1 MVIGDEGR
9 RLRRFVIRY
18 AISNWIYGDEPLRE
32 QFARLARF
40 GYEGIELV
48 GEPDRYAVKDLKNLC
63 KEFGIMISS
72 VLGWSIHGIPGRD
85 GASPKEEERKSALQY
100 CQNCVNL
107 ASELEAPILV
117 VIPAPAGRTAP
128 TGAPNSQDDWFAGYR
143 LEWNLAVDSLGRLS
157 SFATQQGVVL
167 GLEPINRYETFL
179 VNNIDQALRMIKEV
193 GSDQLKLH
201 LDTFHMNIDESDL
214 PGAIRRAAGILVNMH
229 ISDSNREAP
238 GRGHIDF
245 HSLVGALKEICYTGY
260 LTLEP
265 VPPGSDPLLM
275 TQLPKNYD
283 LRDIYAQESITY
295 LQKVEASI

>member
-1 MVIGDEGR
+1 M
-9 RLRRFVIRY
+9 RY

-48 GEPDRYAVKDLKNLC
+48 GEPERYSVKELKDLC
-63 KEFGIMISS
+63 KEFGILVSS
-72 VLGWSIHGIPGRD
+72 VLGWSIYGIPGRD
-85 GASPKEEERKSALQY
+85 GASPNEEQRRAALQY
-100 CQNCVNL
+100 CQKCVDL
-107 ASELEAPILV
+107 ASELEAPIMV
-117 VIPAPAGRTAP
+117 VIPAPAGRTTP
-128 TGAPNSQDDWFAGYR
+128 TDKPTSQDEWLAGYQ
-143 LEWNLAVDSLGRLS
+143 LEWDLAIDSLGRLAS
-157 SFATQQGVVL
+157 YATQQGVVL

-193 GSDQLKLH
+193 GSDQLQLH
-201 LDTFHMNIDESDL
+201 LDTFHMNIDENDL
-214 PGAIRRAAGILVNMH
+214 PGAVRRAAGLLVNIH
-229 ISDSNREAP
+229 VSDSNREAP

-245 HSLVGALKEICYTGY
+245 PSLINTLKEIHYAGY

-275 TQLPKNYD
+275 TRMPKNYD
-283 LRDIYAQESITY
+283 LRDVYALESITY